1 MQILNDLKVA
11 AGLFADMRKA
21 RKRGGAIKVEKKIQI
36 PVIQS
41 GGFYSTV
48 EGCALSHC
56 EKEIVNAAQRAF
68 SRLSD
73 SEKHRLTFSPKAGEF
88 AERAAF
94 WKNLLK
100 PTMPEQQYRKA
111 ILTLIRQ
118 YIRIKRD
125 LTVISPLKSI
135 EYPLYPDMPEN
146 AVMSKCDNMH
156 RALMEKLH
164 DDLYVVWD
172 YDRKAGNKAAHEP
185 KPEKMQRKEQYFEE
199 TGALQSQI
207 ILDSRGNLIDGYTS
221 YLLARAHGI
230 QCVPIRYGRRQIVRA
245 SHKPGGK
252 LYSWELPGLL
262 IDRVSAEDKVVVR
275 TERGARTVIVTA
287 LEEYAGNEPEP
298 LRMVIKVKRKGGVA

>member
-1 MQILNDLKVA
+1 MQTILNDLKAA
-11 AGLFADMRKA
+11 AGLFVDMRKA
-21 RKRGGAIKVEKKIQI
+21 RKRGGEIRIEKKVQI

-56 EKEIVNAAQRAF
+56 EKEVVNAAQRAF
-68 SRLSD
+68 SRLPD

-94 WKNLLK
+94 WKDMLK
-100 PTMPEQQYRKA
+100 SDMTEQQYRKA

-135 EYPLYPDMPEN
+135 AYPLYPDMPES
-146 AVMSKCDNMH
+146 AVMSKSDNMH

-172 YDRKAGNKAAHEP
+172 YDRKAGNKAAYDFMHS
-185 KPEKMQRKEQYFEE
+185 KEKGRLVNLSLWFNMSDEYF
-199 TGALQSQI
+199 
-207 ILDSRGNLIDGYTS
+207 N
-221 YLLARAHGI
+221 
-230 QCVPIRYGRRQIVRA
+230 
-245 SHKPGGK
+245 
-252 LYSWELPGLL
+252 GL
-262 IDRVSAEDKVVVR
+262 
-275 TERGARTVIVTA
+275 VTY
-287 LEEYAGNEPEP
+287 EEY
-298 LRMVIKVKRKGGVA
+298 KRVRKALDFCLHSLKAESQQKGGAA